1 MCRVTDRFPRWTPT
15 SSGTRARA
23 ANRRKH
29 NVSFEDAVT
38 AFADPF
44 AVTVVDPDHSSAAE
58 RRYILVGRS
67 ARGRLLVVSHAERG
81 TAIRIISAR
90 PATRRERAQ
99 YEESEF

>member
-1 MCRVTDRFPRWTPT
+1 MDADFEWDSRKA
-15 SSGTRARA
+15 AR
-23 ANRRKH
+23 NRRKH
-29 NVSFEDAVT
+29 GVPFEDAVT
-38 AFADPF
+38 AFADPL
-44 AVTVVDPDHSSAAE
+44 AVTVTDPDHSSAAE

-99 YEESEF
+99 YEEGEF

>member
-1 MCRVTDRFPRWTPT
+1 MDADFEWDSRK
-15 SSGTRARA
+15 A
-23 ANRRKH
+23 AENRRKH
-29 NVSFEDAVT
+29 NVSFQDAVT
-38 AFADPF
+38 AFADPL
-44 AVTVVDPDHSSAAE
+44 AVTVSDPDHSSAAE

-99 YEESEF
+99 YEESQF